1 MSITVHAYIAVTDLE
16 RGIEFYCQ
24 ALGLSLRRRL
34 DADWAELEGATTPI
48 FLLVRDQPA
57 PRHDNWTVHLD
68 FLTDDLEAATS
79 QAHEAGA
86 VLLRDFQERVW
97 GRMANMVDPFN
108 NPFDLI
114 ELASGGYDRIEYVRD
129 VLRF

>member
-24 ALGLSLRRRL
+24 ALELSLRRRL
-34 DADWAELEGATTPI
+34 DANWAELEGAATPI
-48 FLLVRDQPA
+48 FLLARDQPA
-57 PRHDNWTVHLD
+57 QRHEDWTVHLD
-68 FLTDDLEAATS
+68 FLTDDLEAATI

-86 VLLRDFQERVW
+86 VLVREIQERVW
-97 GRMANMVDPFN
+97 GRMANLVDPFN

-114 ELASGGYDRIEYVRD
+114 ELAPGGYDRIDYVRD
-129 VLRF
+129 VLGC

>member
-16 RGIEFYCQ
+16 RGIEFYCH
-24 ALGLSLRRRL
+24 ALGLNLRRRL
-34 DADWAELEGATTPI
+34 DENWAELDGASTPI
-48 FLLVRDQPA
+48 FLLARDQPVKQLE
-57 PRHDNWTVHLD
+57 NWTVHLD

-86 VLLRDFQERVW
+86 GLLRDIQEYVW

-114 ELASGGYDRIEYVRD
+114 ELAPGGYDRIDYVRD
-129 VLRF
+129 MLRF